1 MGHRSSALTRGS
13 VAPRMTLAELV
24 YTKAL
29 TPVSCA
35 ALTRFFVPPMLTL
48 SWISGFRLRSCV
60 DDGVWSKCGEERSHG
75 GQVGDVSVMVRHGG
89 ASIAIQ
95 IGAQVENCDLCL
107 RMALDDV
114 VDNVA
119 T

>member
-48 SWISGFRLRSCV
+48 SWISGFRL
-60 DDGVWSKCGEERSHG
+60 KCGEAGEERSHG

-89 ASIAIQ
+89 ASIAIR